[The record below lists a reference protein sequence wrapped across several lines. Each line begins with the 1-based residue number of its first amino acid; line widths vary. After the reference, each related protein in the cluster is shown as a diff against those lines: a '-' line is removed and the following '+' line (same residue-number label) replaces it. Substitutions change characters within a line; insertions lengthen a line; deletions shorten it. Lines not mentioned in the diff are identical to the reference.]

1 MVHSNC
7 FERFFFMSKFLRWVV
22 AFLYFFCH
30 ANAKLAP
37 RHWTKIFLENIAN
50 SRFRSSTVGSLL
62 YHYKSGG
69 SKTGIGD
76 IFKNKF
82 SAVSWRQFCI
92 HMTKN
97 KEAL

>member
-1 MVHSNC
+1 MLLINVVFNGS
-7 FERFFFMSKFLRWVV
+7 FKLFRAVFF
-22 AFLYFFCH
+22 
-30 ANAKLAP
+30 
-37 RHWTKIFLENIAN
+37 
-50 SRFRSSTVGSLL
+50 GSLL
-62 YHYKSGG
+62 YHYNSGG

-76 IFKNKF
+76 IFKNNF

>member
-1 MVHSNC
+1 MVYSNC
-7 FERFFFMSKFLRWVV
+7 FERFFYFKISALGRSVS
-22 AFLYFFCH
+22 LFFCH

-37 RHWTKIFLENIAN
+37 RHWTKIVLKNIAN

-62 YHYKSGG
+62 YHYKSGR

-82 SAVSWRQFCI
+82 SPVSWCQFCI

>member
-7 FERFFFMSKFLRWVV
+7 FERFFYVKISALGRSVS
-22 AFLYFFCH
+22 LFFCH

-37 RHWTKIFLENIAN
+37 RHWTKIVLENIAN
-50 SRFRSSTVGSLL
+50 SRFQSSTVGSLL

-82 SAVSWRQFCI
+82 SPVSWRQFRI